1 MEAVVNDGKASSKKI
16 KVVDRRWFNEEGEL
30 RTPVPRRGTDDSAGR
45 TEGSRS
51 TAASHPDGERPS
63 GGAKA
68 ETPHADAP
76 EARNGAPARV
86 QRPSGADFN
95 LIVDVLAQQAV
106 VSLTGAQGIEKNQA
120 QARLF
125 IDLLDILQE
134 KTDGRLAPEEAAYL
148 RDVLT
153 RLRLAYVESG
163 P

>member
-1 MEAVVNDGKASSKKI
+1 MNDGKASSKKI
-16 KVVDRRWFNEEGEL
+16 KVVDRRWFNEAGEL
-30 RTPVPRRGTDDSAGR
+30 RTPAPRRET
-45 TEGSRS
+45 GSS
-51 TAASHPDGERPS
+51 PGQQGGSSPAAASHPDGERPS
-63 GGAKA
+63 GGARA
-68 ETPHADAP
+68 EAPHASGP
-76 EARNGAPARV
+76 ETRNGAPARV

-95 LIVDVLAQQAV
+95 LIVEVLAQQAIA
-106 VSLTGAQGIEKNQA
+106 SLTGAQGIEKNQA

-134 KTDGRLAPEEAAYL
+134 KTDGRLAPEEAGYL